1 LGPASET
8 RYPWFVVHDDT
19 SDSTPFDATLAGT
32 LDVGL
37 DTAESFGPYRVGS
50 RVGAGGMGVVYSAQT
65 EAGTRVA
72 IKRLHREL
80 ADDKSRARFVREA
93 EILETLR
100 HHALVRH
107 VDHGHTADGDPYLVM
122 EWLDGEDLAQRL
134 RRGPLSVEQAIAL
147 GLQLAGGLAA
157 AHAAGVLHRD
167 IKPTNIFLPGGELER
182 AKIIDFGVAHWRR
195 ATRALTRTGG
205 IVGTPGYMSPEQARG
220 EADVDERT
228 DIYSLGCVLYE
239 CLAGQPPFQAIAMLA
254 KILLEDAQPLSKL
267 RPTSLSSLWPRSQR

>member
-1 LGPASET
+1 VARDS
-8 RYPWFVVHDDT
+8 DT
-19 SDSTPFDATLAGT
+19 SESAPFDPTLAGT
-32 LDVGL
+32 LDAGSDTVG
-37 DTAESFGPYRVGS
+37 SFGPYHVGS

-65 EAGTRVA
+65 DAGTRVA

-80 ADDKSRARFVREA
+80 ADAKSRARFIREA
-93 EILETLR
+93 EILETLD
-100 HHALVRH
+100 HSALVRH
-107 VDHGHTADGDPYLVM
+107 VDHGSTDDGDPYLVM

-134 RRGPLSVEQAIAL
+134 RRGPLSVEQSVAFGRQVAS
-147 GLQLAGGLAA
+147 GLAA

-167 IKPTNIFLPGGELER
+167 VKPTNIFLPDGELER
-182 AKIIDFGVAHWRR
+182 AKIIDFGVAHWRL

-239 CLAGQPPFQAIAMLA
+239 CLAGQPPFQAKHAIAMLA
-254 KILLEDAQPLSKL
+254 KILLEDA
-267 RPTSLSSLWPRSQR
+267 